1 MASAEKDTS
10 SESQASGLKS
20 RDSND
25 QSRDLAST
33 GPETVADREV
43 TKNDVMVSIFEYFL
57 PFQRFMSLQHH
68 LWIFPSK
75 VSLFHIFVYFHTI
88 TPALYACFIFIIM
101 IIWRCLH
108 TISLAV
114 HYACFIFSGSM
125 YMHVLFSYDNIGSK

>member
-1 MASAEKDTS
+1 MASAEEGTS

-43 TKNDVMVSIFEYFL
+43 TKNDVMVSIFECFL

-75 VSLFHIFVYFHTI
+75 VSLFPYICLFSYNHTGTICMFYFHYYDDMAVFTYNIISGTLCMFYFHTI
-88 TPALYACFIFIIM
+88 T
-101 IIWRCLH
+101 
-108 TISLAV
+108 LAV
-114 HYACFIFSGSM
+114 NEVRF
-125 YMHVLFSYDNIGSK
+125 